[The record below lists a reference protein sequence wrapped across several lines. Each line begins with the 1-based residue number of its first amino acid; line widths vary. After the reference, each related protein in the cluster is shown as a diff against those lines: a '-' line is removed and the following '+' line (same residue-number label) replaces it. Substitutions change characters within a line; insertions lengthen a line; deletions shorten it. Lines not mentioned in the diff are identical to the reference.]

1 MLWNDAPSLS
11 LSLSAS
17 LYTSLSSASFYTV
30 LSSSSFSIVWRSVSL
45 SSILSSASYFVYIF
59 SVFLSLHFRVLLSK
73 ILCRLLRCRHDSRSG
88 VGGLGPGS
96 VLSDL
101 VRWFLRLLGVV
112 PPLQPRP
119 DGGGYHAVV
128 GSRIRGG
135 LGAFL
140 HFIHHHCMPELI

>member
-1 MLWNDAPSLS
+1 MTRHPCRYLCLPLSIHLCRLHLSIQFCRLLLS
-11 LSLSAS
+11 LQFGDLF
-17 LYTSLSSASFYTV
+17 L
-30 LSSSSFSIVWRSVSL
+30 
-45 SSILSSASYFVYIF
+45 SYFVVCFLLCIHLQCLL
-59 SVFLSLHFRVLLSK
+59 LSLHFRVLLSK

-140 HFIHHHCMPELI
+140 HFIHHRCMPELL

>member
-1 MLWNDAPSLS
+1 MTRHPCRYLCLPLSIHLCRLHLSIQFCRLLLS
-11 LSLSAS
+11 LQFGDLFLSL
-17 LYTSLSSASFYTV
+17 LFCRLLPTLC
-30 LSSSSFSIVWRSVSL
+30 LL
-45 SSILSSASYFVYIF
+45 
-59 SVFLSLHFRVLLSK
+59 LSLHFRVLLSR

>member
-1 MLWNDAPSLS
+1 MTRHPCRYLCLPLSIHLCRLHLSIQFCRLLDFFFLYSLAICFS
-11 LSLSAS
+11 L
-17 LYTSLSSASFYTV
+17 F
-30 LSSSSFSIVWRSVSL
+30 
-45 SSILSSASYFVYIF
+45 YFVVCFLLCIHLQCLL
-59 SVFLSLHFRVLLSK
+59 LSLHFRVLLSK

-112 PPLQPRP
+112 PPLHPRP

>member
-1 MLWNDAPSLS
+1 MTRHPCRYLCLPLSIHLCRLHLSIQFCRLLLS
-11 LSLSAS
+11 LQFGDLFLSL
-17 LYTSLSSASFYTV
+17 LFCRLLPTCIHLQCR
-30 LSSSSFSIVWRSVSL
+30 LL
-45 SSILSSASYFVYIF
+45 
-59 SVFLSLHFRVLLSK
+59 LSLHFRVLLSK

-88 VGGLGPGS
+88 VGGLGPGP